1 MIFYEVIRLGNN
13 NNTNYTAVKDT
24 ANQLLSTSRFHM
36 TKEFIQHGN
45 ITVYSHCY
53 SVAVMSIKI
62 SNVLG
67 IKVDKAALVRGAL
80 LHDYFLYDWHDRHNG
95 HPLHG
100 FSHPQTAY
108 ENAARDFDLSDLE
121 KDIITHHMF
130 PLTPHPPV
138 SKEAWLVC
146 MADKLCACA
155 ETIQRF

>member
-1 MIFYEVIRLGNN
+1 MLKISEEIIEAARELEAAGRLLDEK
-13 NNTNYTAVKDT
+13 YC
-24 ANQLLSTSRFHM
+24 L
-36 TKEFIQHGN
+36 QHGK
-45 ITVYSHCY
+45 TSVYEHSLQ
-53 SVAVMSIKI
+53 VAQMSLRLA
-62 SNVLG
+62 NHMHM
-67 IKVDKAALVRGAL
+67 KVDRERLIRGAL

>member
-1 MIFYEVIRLGNN
+1 MLKISEEIIEAARELEAAGRLLDE
-13 NNTNYTAVKDT
+13 KHC
-24 ANQLLSTSRFHM
+24 L
-36 TKEFIQHGN
+36 QHGK
-45 ITVYSHCY
+45 TSVYEHSLQ
-53 SVAVMSIKI
+53 VAQMSLRLA
-62 SNVLG
+62 NHMHM
-67 IKVDKAALVRGAL
+67 KVDRERLIRGAL